1 MFYVGK
7 CISGSNFE
15 FRYASHFQVVSG
27 AGGSLGTLGMGK
39 YFGYQEL
46 LLLHYCGQRA
56 PCPRG
61 SELGNDG
68 PSPHGEI
75 GQG

>member
-1 MFYVGK
+1 MVYVGK
-7 CISGSNFE
+7 CISGSDFE
-15 FRYASHFQVVSG
+15 FRYASHFQMVSR
-27 AGGSLGTLGMGK
+27 AGGSLGMLGMGK

-46 LLLHYCGQRA
+46 LILRYYGQRVS
-56 PCPRG
+56 CPRG
-61 SELGNDG
+61 SELGNNG